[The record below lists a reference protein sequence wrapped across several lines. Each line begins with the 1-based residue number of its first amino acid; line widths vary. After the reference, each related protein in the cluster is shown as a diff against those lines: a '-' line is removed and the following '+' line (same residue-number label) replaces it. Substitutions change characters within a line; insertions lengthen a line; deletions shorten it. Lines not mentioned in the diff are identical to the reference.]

1 MKHGFDS
8 LDVRACEGIP
18 TAELDRI
25 EAELVSTVTE
35 GRRVLSP
42 EGYRLRV
49 GDLVARIQSMPPG
62 ARDMLRGR
70 FSMEVRA

>member
-8 LDVRACEGIP
+8 LDVRACEGVP
-18 TAELDRI
+18 EAMLDCV
-25 EAELVSTVTE
+25 EAEIIATVTE
-35 GRRVLSP
+35 GRRALSP

-49 GDLVARIQSMPPG
+49 GDLVARIQAMPPA